1 MVGMWGQLR
10 FRVSDSYVLT
20 FSGMKRTVSASWNEN
35 ERVGLKSLPQFGG
48 PALQELSMDI
58 ALDAGLGVKPYRL
71 LKLIETQVESGS
83 AYPIVLGKRLI
94 GQNKWVCVKSS
105 EAIEIVLKRG
115 EIYRATV
122 TLNFKEYI

>member
-20 FSGMKRTVSASWNEN
+20 FANMKRTVAASWNES
-35 ERVGLKSLPQFGG
+35 ERIGLKAIPSFGG
-48 PALQELSMDI
+48 AVLQELSMEI
-58 ALDAGLGVKPYRL
+58 TLDAGLGVKPSRL
-71 LKLIETQVESGS
+71 LKLIETQVEKGY
-83 AYPIVLGKRLI
+83 AYPIVLGKRLT

-105 EAIEIVLKRG
+105 EAIEVVLKRG

-122 TLNFKEYI
+122 TLNFKEYL